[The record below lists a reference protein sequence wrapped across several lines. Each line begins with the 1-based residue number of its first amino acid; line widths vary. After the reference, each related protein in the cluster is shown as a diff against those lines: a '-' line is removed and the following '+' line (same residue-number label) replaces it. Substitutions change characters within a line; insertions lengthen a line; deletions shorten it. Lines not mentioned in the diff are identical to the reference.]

1 MDARSQAVGR
11 RITFLVSSPDATGGI
26 ARSVNNLANHLVTTR
41 PVRILGL
48 RRREKPGYAFDP
60 RIGIQCVTDDSPRL
74 ALKLDRVPSRLGATA
89 RRQGHSALT
98 DMLLP
103 RALRR
108 LEPGVVV
115 STRPLLQVAA
125 ARYAPAHTTVIG
137 QDHFNFQFRQGG
149 ETFQHVAEAMDKTA
163 ALVVLTEADAADY
176 RQALPEVADKITVIR
191 NAAPWPLRDV
201 STSPE
206 PIIVAAGSLVR
217 RKGFDRLIEAFAPIA
232 LTHPEWRLRILGEGP
247 EKVSLRRLVADFGV
261 RGSVSIEGRT
271 TQMEAA
277 FAEASVFALTSRL
290 EGLPMVV
297 IEALTSAV
305 PVVSFDCPRG
315 PRELVIDRVNGRL
328 VPDGDVAALTSALLA
343 LIDDPAERQRMATG
357 ALQSAEQY
365 QPASVVASWTQLFE
379 RVHTASAG

>member
-1 MDARSQAVGR
+1 MDTRSGAVEP

-26 ARSVNNLANHLVTTR
+26 ARSVSNLANHLVETH
-41 PVRILGL
+41 PVQILGL
-48 RRREKPGYAFDP
+48 RRREEPGYAFDP
-60 RIGIQCVTDDSPRL
+60 RIGIQCMTDDSGTL
-74 ALKLDRVPSRLGATA
+74 ASKLDRVPSRQGATA
-89 RRQGHSALT
+89 RRQGHTALT
-98 DMLLP
+98 DRLLP

-108 LEPGVVV
+108 LEPGVLV

-125 ARYAPAHTTVIG
+125 ARHAPSHTAVVG
-137 QDHFNFQFRQGG
+137 QDHFNFEFRQGG

-176 RQALPEVADKITVIR
+176 RQALPAAADKITVIR

-201 STSPE
+201 PTSPE
-206 PIIVAAGSLVR
+206 PIVIAAGSLVR

-247 EKVSLRRLVADFGV
+247 ERVALRRLAADLGV
-261 RGSVSIEGRT
+261 RKSVSIEGRT
-271 TQMEAA
+271 TQMQAA

-297 IEALTSAV
+297 IEALTSGV

-315 PRELVIDRVNGRL
+315 PRELVIDGVNGRL
-328 VPDGDVAALTSALLA
+328 VPDGDITALTTALLA
-343 LIDDPAERQRMATG
+343 LIDDPAERQRLATG
-357 ALQSAEQY
+357 ALQSAEPY
-365 QPASVVASWTQLFE
+365 QPANVVATWTQLFE
-379 RVHTASAG
+379 RVHAGAAS